1 MFTKHSVYIEQPVAA
16 CTEALLGGPPKWFL
30 DLGGKKTSKVG
41 LHIAGIPVRKRVE
54 LELGEPVRTATWTVI
69 PIEWKATFP
78 QQLFPMMTGRIELA
92 PVDKDVTRLTVS
104 GMYEAPL
111 GRVGRQL
118 DEALMHRVADA
129 TVHELAE
136 SIAERLGDWA
146 TSPQRA

>member
-1 MFTKHSVYIEQPVAA
+1 
-16 CTEALLGGPPKWFL
+16 
-30 DLGGKKTSKVG
+30 
-41 LHIAGIPVRKRVE
+41 
-54 LELGEPVRTATWTVI
+54 
-69 PIEWKATFP
+69 
-78 QQLFPMMTGRIELA
+78 MMTGRIELA

-118 DEALMHRVADA
+118 DEALMHKVAEG

-136 SIAERLGDWA
+136 SIAERLADWA